1 MLNPFCCHASPG
13 FLFMKKLAFAS
24 LTLVLLSACASIA
37 VNEDSLVKRT
47 SFALSLAPEDF
58 AISNRSDEGVRT
70 DYQVQTKAGRRYSCY
85 VTGTMSVMG
94 RTVSDAICNEVSRP
108 AAVAPSQPE
117 AAPKPACNALLK
129 AAKKC

>member
-1 MLNPFCCHASPG
+1 
-13 FLFMKKLAFAS
+13 MKNLALAS

-58 AISNRSDEGVRT
+58 TISNRSDEGVRT

-85 VTGTMSVMG
+85 VTGTMSVIG
-94 RTVSDAICNEVSRP
+94 RTVSDAICNEVPRP
-108 AAVAPSQPE
+108 AAAAPSQPV